1 MKDGKFEVGD
11 IITGVPG
18 NGYGVTNSKCI
29 MKVEKVYN
37 NDMIVSKVSGNR
49 VWSSATYVVVNSTRY
64 FKLIDEEKTG
74 KEMVGNEMMK
84 IKKVIYNGPATIV
97 LWENGTKTVAK
108 CNNEPFDKEKG
119 LAMAISKKVLGNT
132 GIYRNVFKKWCD

>member
-11 IITGVPG
+11 IVTGVPG
-18 NGYGVTNSKCI
+18 NRYLVTNDKCI
-29 MKVEKVYN
+29 MKVEKVSIN
-37 NDMIVSKVSGNR
+37 GMTLSKVSGNI
-49 VWSSATYVVVNSTRY
+49 VWRNDTYVVDNSTRL
-64 FKLIDEEKTG
+64 FKLIDEERMG
-74 KEMVGNEMMK
+74 KEMMK

-97 LWENGTKTVAK
+97 LWENGTKTVVK

-132 GIYRNVFKKWCD
+132 GNYCNVFKKWCD